1 VIPLPSKLLEA
12 VSSPGG
18 GKIALV
24 LGAGCSVEWPTNIPV
39 SSVCSTEIHR
49 RLVADR
55 ILLDGDCENPADLSA
70 VADAVFTKRNSQRDV
85 VQRLRDECDLKLA
98 TPNDGY
104 WIAAALLFE
113 GVISSVVTLN
123 YDLALSNALSG
134 LGAGKVVGVVES
146 PEDLV
151 HQKAIN
157 LYYLHRNANAAD
169 PESWVLRT
177 AALNVEWKGHWELI
191 IANKVLAAPVVLF
204 AGLGT
209 PVAVL
214 IESTKL
220 LRAALPAA
228 TNLYLADPGD
238 MATSK
243 FFQALGLNAAH
254 FIPSGWGALMEA
266 LSKRLLEEQIEK
278 LGHSARRK
286 IQEDNLPNEDITQL
300 LATLQNMGIV
310 RVGRLRALWLLYE
323 KPYRVFDESILGLL
337 ADLLL
342 ALATMARVS
351 GAEAVIVED
360 GRVEFKRAG
369 RTVTSFIVASG
380 NGHRAKL
387 AVEAELQKRRTR
399 YLQAPTGALVAGTS
413 ASWTTPPTPPKDIV
427 EGEELKND
435 ILRGPTAL
443 PLIHISELRDNHD
456 LIRQVVP

>member
-1 VIPLPSKLLEA
+1 MPLPSELLQA

-24 LGAGCSVEWPTNIPV
+24 LGAGCSVEPPTNVPV
-39 SSVCSTEIHR
+39 SRVCSTEIHR
-49 RLVADR
+49 QLVADGV
-55 ILLDGDCENPADLSA
+55 LQNDDCKDPEDLSA

-85 VQRLRDECDLKLA
+85 VERLRDQYGLNLA

-104 WIAAALLFE
+104 WIAAALLCE

-123 YDLALSNALSG
+123 YDLALSTALSE
-134 LGAGKVVGVVES
+134 LGAGKIVGVVER
-146 PEDLV
+146 PEDLA

-169 PESWVLRT
+169 PELWVLRT

-220 LRAALPAA
+220 LRAALPAV
-228 TNLYLADPGD
+228 TKLYLADPGD

-243 FFQALGLNAAH
+243 FFQTLGLDAAH

-266 LSKRLLEEQIEK
+266 LSKRLLEEQVAK
-278 LGHSARRK
+278 LGQAAVRK
-286 IQEDNLPNEDITQL
+286 IQEDNLPNEDITRL
-300 LATLQNMGIV
+300 LTTLQNMGIV
-310 RVGRLRALWLLYE
+310 RVGKLRAHWLLYE
-323 KPYRVFDESILGLL
+323 KPYRVFEENILGLL

-351 GAEAVIVED
+351 GAEAVIIED

-380 NGHRAKL
+380 NGHRGKL
-387 AVEAELQKRRTR
+387 AVEADIQRRRTR
-399 YLQAPTGALVAGTS
+399 YLQTPAAALVAGTS

-443 PLIHISELRDNHD
+443 PLFHISELRDNHA
-456 LIRQVVP
+456 LIHQVVP